1 VVITYLGKCL
11 LVYVLVSLFSHMV
24 YYKGES
30 LVGYRNK
37 YLSIL
42 CPTLNTD
49 VVNHSVYC
57 IFYTQKGAEKVALF
71 ICVKII
77 LGDNYERNI
86 VTN

>member
-1 VVITYLGKCL
+1 M
-11 LVYVLVSLFSHMV
+11 VLYKRESMV
-24 YYKGES
+24 GDS
-30 LVGYRNK
+30 NK

-42 CPTLNTD
+42 CPTTRSYDLCHHTI
-49 VVNHSVYC
+49 YC
-57 IFYTQKGAEKVALF
+57 IFHTQKGAEKVALS